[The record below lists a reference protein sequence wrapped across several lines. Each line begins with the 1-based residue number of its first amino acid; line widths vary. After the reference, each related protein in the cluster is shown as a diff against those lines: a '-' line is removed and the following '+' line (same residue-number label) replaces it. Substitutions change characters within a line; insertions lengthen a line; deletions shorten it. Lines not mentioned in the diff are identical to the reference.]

1 MSVLLTDV
9 FVWAPERPSGM
20 SGPTDVLVVDD
31 AVAAIGPT
39 ARVDAPA
46 DARVVGGAGHHVVVP
61 GLVNA
66 HFHSPA
72 NHLKGAFRSRP
83 LETFMLYESPAD
95 PELAPTPREAYLRTM
110 LGALEMLRTGTT
122 SVQDDA
128 FLMPTPTPEVID
140 AVMQAYADSG
150 IRATVALDQPELPD
164 TEKLPFLDAVH
175 ADPAAAFGAPA
186 PASAPELLAAYDHLV
201 RTWHGAAGGRL
212 SAAVSISAPQRVS
225 PEYWGTLDDLSRAH
239 DLPLFA
245 HVLET
250 RTQRALSA
258 PDSGQERFVGRS
270 LVRYAAD
277 LGLLNDRV
285 NVIHAVWVDDD
296 DLDRIAEAG
305 AVVAHNPVSNLRL
318 GSGVMPFRAMRDRG
332 ITVALGVDEAICD
345 DTVNTWGVV
354 KQTGLVHNVSG
365 LDPDAWPT
373 PAEVLDALWEGGA
386 AAMRRTGRIGRVTV
400 GAQADLAL
408 VDLHAPAFTPFNDL
422 RGQLVYCESGGSVRM
437 TIVAGR
443 VVAEDGR
450 VVSVDE
456 TALLAEARELHA
468 ARRPALERTW
478 ASADAERPA
487 YDAVVRRAART
498 DVGMNRWI
506 G

>member
-1 MSVLLTDV
+1 
-9 FVWAPERPSGM
+9 
-20 SGPTDVLVVDD
+20 
-31 AVAAIGPT
+31 
-39 ARVDAPA
+39 
-46 DARVVGGAGHHVVVP
+46 
-61 GLVNA
+61 
-66 HFHSPA
+66 
-72 NHLKGAFRSRP
+72 
-83 LETFMLYESPAD
+83 MLYESPAD

-201 RTWHGAAGGRL
+201 ARGTAPP
-212 SAAVSISAPQRVS
+212 AVDSPPPCRSPPRNGSAPSTGRARR
-225 PEYWGTLDDLSRAH
+225 PEPRATTCRSSRTCWRPA
-239 DLPLFA
+239 
-245 HVLET
+245 
-250 RTQRALSA
+250 RSGALSA

-277 LGLLNDRV
+277 LGSSTTGERHPRRV
-285 NVIHAVWVDDD
+285 GRRRRPRPH
-296 DLDRIAEAG
+296 RRGRGGRG
-305 AVVAHNPVSNLRL
+305 AQPGEQPPARAAASCR
-318 GSGVMPFRAMRDRG
+318 SGRCATAASRWPS
-332 ITVALGVDEAICD
+332 GVDEAICD

-408 VDLHAPAFTPFNDL
+408 VDLHAPAFTPFND
-422 RGQLVYCESGGSVRM
+422 CAASSC
-437 TIVAGR
+437 TASPAG
-443 VVAEDGR
+443 
-450 VVSVDE
+450 
-456 TALLAEARELHA
+456 
-468 ARRPALERTW
+468 
-478 ASADAERPA
+478 ASA
-487 YDAVVRRAART
+487 
-498 DVGMNRWI
+498 
-506 G
+506 